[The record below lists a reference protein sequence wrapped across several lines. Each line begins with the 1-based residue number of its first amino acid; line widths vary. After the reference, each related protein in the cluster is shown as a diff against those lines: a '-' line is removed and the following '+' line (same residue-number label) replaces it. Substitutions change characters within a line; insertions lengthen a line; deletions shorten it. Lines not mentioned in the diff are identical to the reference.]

1 MTREFASS
9 VGLSDEVRDAVAAE
23 PRSKVVFELE
33 ELGPI
38 VKLTVVHDGFTPDST
53 TLSMISNGWPYVLA
67 HLKTLLE
74 TGEAMPRADAP
85 ASPARPA

>member
-1 MTREFASS
+1 
-9 VGLSDEVRDAVAAE
+9 
-23 PRSKVVFELE
+23 
-33 ELGPI
+33 
-38 VKLTVVHDGFTPDST
+38 VVHDGFTPDST